1 MAPPQY
7 ALVAYVKSPVGGFV
21 EGLRHEFHPTQAH
34 LPAHLSILPPR
45 ILQGSEAEALETLE
59 RACRD
64 VDPFE
69 IVLGEVATFMPVTP
83 TVFIRVAHAAYRMRE
98 LHDRLNVGVLN
109 AEEQWP
115 YMPHLTI
122 FRMDTEEEAG
132 AALEEARRRWDN
144 YRDSRRVL
152 IEQATFVRQAG
163 ANRWM
168 DLAPV
173 PLGRSLAA
181 TR

>member
-7 ALVAYVKSPVGGFV
+7 ALVAYVKSPIGGFV
-21 EGLRHEFHPTQAH
+21 EGLRREFHPTQAH

-45 ILQGSEAEALETLE
+45 ILQGSEREALATLE

-98 LHDRLNVGVLN
+98 LHDRLNAGVLN

-122 FRMDTEEEAG
+122 FRMDTVEQAET
-132 AALEEARRRWDN
+132 ALEEARRRWDN

-152 IEQATFVRQAG
+152 IDQATFVREAG

-173 PLGRSLAA
+173 PLGRRLA
-181 TR
+181 TTS

>member
-34 LPAHLSILPPR
+34 LPAHISILPPR
-45 ILQGSEAEALETLE
+45 ILQGSEQEALETLE
-59 RACRD
+59 GACRE

-98 LHDRLNVGVLN
+98 LHDRVNVGALHC
-109 AEEQWP
+109 EEQWP

-122 FRMDTEEEAG
+122 FRMDTEEQAG
-132 AALEEARRRWDN
+132 QALEEARRRWDN

-152 IEQATFVRQAG
+152 IEQLTFVREAG
-163 ANRWM
+163 TNRWM

-173 PLGRSLAA
+173 PLGRRLAP
-181 TR
+181 TP

>member
-45 ILQGSEAEALETLE
+45 VLQGSEAEALGIVE
-59 RACRD
+59 RTCRD
-64 VDPFE
+64 VEPFE
-69 IVLGEVATFMPVTP
+69 IVLGEVATFVPVTP
-83 TVFIRVAHAAYRMRE
+83 TVFIRVAHAGYRLRE
-98 LHDRLNVGVLN
+98 LHDRLNVGVFS

-122 FRMDTEEEAG
+122 FRMDTEADAA

-144 YRDSRRVL
+144 YQDSRRVL

-173 PLGRSLAA
+173 PLGRRLAT